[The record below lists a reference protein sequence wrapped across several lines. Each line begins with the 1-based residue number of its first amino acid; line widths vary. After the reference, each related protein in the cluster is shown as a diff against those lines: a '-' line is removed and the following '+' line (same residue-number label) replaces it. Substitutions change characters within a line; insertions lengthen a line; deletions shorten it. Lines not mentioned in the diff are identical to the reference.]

1 MCGTVQNQN
10 CSFFVV
16 ILDSNFASIINCKWR
31 HSNISMHV
39 QFKKYTVEIYEMA
52 SLQRI
57 YFIMADTP
65 SCLTCLTHTHTA
77 AWLLVFCTYEGLISG
92 AELLWAA
99 VIRVDSARTTLL
111 HASTAQLGRK
121 AMFSSITHFCT
132 SASQFVFTQSKHDLS
147 SAVGKS

>member
-16 ILDSNFASIINCKWR
+16 ILDNNFASIINCKWR

-65 SCLTCLTHTHTA
+65 SCLTCLTHTHCSMITGVLYIWRPYKWGWASLSSCDQIRFCTHHPPPCIYSTA
-77 AWLLVFCTYEGLISG
+77 GAKGRVQFHYTFLHLCISICFHSIQTRSVFCS
-92 AELLWAA
+92 W
-99 VIRVDSARTTLL
+99 
-111 HASTAQLGRK
+111 
-121 AMFSSITHFCT
+121 
-132 SASQFVFTQSKHDLS
+132 
-147 SAVGKS
+147 